1 MLYLVYN
8 FKYNFM
14 ENEEIKI
21 KMGVAKKTYTDP
33 ITGKNI
39 TGQVR
44 SPIPVDQDKDTDIK
58 SKLKQELEIELEN
71 GIQQQKLESIENY
84 AKTQGNVCQVKVEKA
99 EDVFLNQDVKNFL
112 TKVEEPIF
120 IVNAKIGTYVFD
132 LLIDK
137 PTTYETLINLS
148 FIGDFPLHMNDK
160 TILVNVYN
168 YAFFTWGD
176 THAIIYDTKNP
187 KDCLYVNYEGIEI

>member
-1 MLYLVYN
+1 
-8 FKYNFM
+8 M

-21 KMGVAKKTYTDP
+21 KMTDGLGVAEKTYTDP

-39 TGQVR
+39 TLQVR
-44 SPIPVDQDKDTDIK
+44 GTIPVDQDKDTDIK
-58 SKLKQELEIELEN
+58 SELEIELEN
-71 GIQQQKLESIENY
+71 DIQQQKLESIENY

-99 EDVFLNQDVKNFL
+99 EDVFLNQDVKDFL
-112 TKVEEPIF
+112 TKVEDPIF
-120 IVNAKIGTYVFD
+120 IVNAKIGTYVID
-132 LLIDK
+132 SLIDK
-137 PTTYETLINLS
+137 PTKYETLINLF
-148 FIGDFPLHMNDK
+148 FIGDFPLSVNDK

-176 THAIIYDTKNP
+176 THAIIYDIKNP